1 MMDRTYPT
9 SSFADSLA
17 PPAQTVASWAYDRST
32 ASIKPSPSYG
42 AAHLDTEVLQRQSYT
57 STHQLPTYTTSHPPA
72 AAGTLD
78 SNSNSSETSIMSF
91 LSAMESRS
99 LQAGPVSASLLSPF
113 RPPSWPAGTNSSTT
127 ELYLTGALPS
137 AATFPSPASLST
149 YQHTGAYPPRSYAT
163 NPSLAL
169 QDPAFS
175 TSTNGLFSHH
185 DPLLH
190 LKSNQTVLPT
200 ALAFNHLSAPVLGST
215 LPVQSSTY
223 RSAQESAPHL
233 LQPQFSL
240 LPSTLPAP
248 HGAPQPYAAT
258 VFSGSIERALQRECS
273 VIKHHQRPSSSHA
286 ASEQMPNSEHSLPG
300 YFGSGSEADVSYQQ
314 DPSHQTPV
322 SCSPSTG
329 IDSSQGVNGAPQPK
343 TDSVTQTYSTTSV
356 PKAKDCPAKLPPHPS
371 GGEESGSHTQILTGA
386 SPERYS
392 SPQQN
397 HNSVISNQHSLHL
410 PSLMSSSLSQ
420 TYVTPHTQSSPS
432 SSTPDK
438 LSSLY
443 KSLPPLSSQSATV
456 SQTLVYSTSSGLSQE
471 QEVQYRAQ
479 VQGLCQGNLSNSYPT
494 SHSQG
499 PPHVTFTSQSQGQTS
514 VTQSQSYATGQS
526 LNQSLNSAYPPTCV
540 RSLPASN
547 SAQNYNLM
555 QAPVG
560 GKTHDALQQTQ
571 AQKYV
576 FPAPQPTYSSAAQ
589 ALRNNA
595 RSSIQDIKPTYSK
608 HKLEE
613 LPMQDLEALQ
623 QASMEASAA
632 DNNLASHNVIYVVSK
647 MEEHHKTQSVIR
659 SNSRSDDH
667 LMGLAH
673 TQTEQVKDE
682 RMGLLSQQHIHLS
695 GANGLDI
702 ASIKPANSNIISSHV
717 PLSSE
722 QLKQHH
728 LQLKSPEPHQQ
739 NHQNHSQSQSQTP
752 VPHTQFIT
760 VPSTQVLLEPNQ
772 MILLQQPII
781 HHGQNPSKVVSV
793 QSSQPPQGLGPANV
807 QYLQMDRELLG
818 PTVTETHSQH
828 GAVVSEQSSGCAD
841 SSKHHYSHS
850 ANQQS
855 NDAKNHF
862 ALNSIC
868 FPESMLLADDRNI
881 LSNVDDILAA
891 TVAACGVT
899 PQDFVKATS
908 SAEAEM
914 AVMASPV
921 DSKGRFQTVDISNIS
936 PNFSSPQQIITNTNS
951 HTLVMTLNGPQ
962 MATDHQG
969 QSVHHS
975 SSSEINT
982 NGDGGRSE
990 NDYHLAGQV
999 YDHSGLQSR
1008 GKVNAKCIKTEDS
1021 LMECP
1026 DGEDF
1031 PKKKVRSK
1039 SLTKPGGIEEDGGQA
1054 RAAKRGTQV
1063 KRLNSRGSDVG
1074 SPSASHGVYDGCPQ
1088 QERMRQKIREVE
1100 EKQPEVKTGFM
1111 GSFLDFIKSGPKQQY
1126 SPSPTRTI
1134 NRPKKLISPSRPPPC
1149 PLPSLPPKLQT
1160 LPGPLISQE
1169 CPGVSSQHKRLDEDL
1184 QKNLETLPTF
1194 SSDEEENTGK
1204 NQALRNSISSALS
1217 ALDEASERKT
1227 RTDNPIPGL
1236 MMKQDQVA
1244 NVPHAVKETCFP
1256 QVINN
1261 PQTTATAT
1269 VTGGSVFASKDN
1281 SKEIAL
1287 GQMAMQ
1293 LMSVA
1298 IEGLTDEELSD
1309 SGGEGMYRERD
1320 EFVVRNEDIENLK
1333 VTMRTG
1339 IEPPAIWKVQKALLQ
1354 KFVPEIRDG
1363 KRVFSATNSY
1373 LGYFGDAKTMYHRV
1387 YVKFLDTVNKREYV
1401 RVCSRKPRC
1410 KPMNS
1415 LRGVQVKTLLGLTA
1429 NPSSVAPSQKPRP
1442 KHLKTRAE
1450 PPPKKRRKWK
1460 EEFSPTASGSSAE
1473 EGGEESDLN
1482 PSGPSASRFL
1492 NTRTMKETFKS
1503 FVELL
1508 ISVALDEDVMTAL
1521 ERANDELLL
1530 PHMKRVDGMITDNRK
1545 RLLHKLHIGQVLKT
1559 ALDSFPEISVVTEL
1573 KKDGETP
1580 AFKVRLSG
1588 KAYNKKTMKPYKMN
1602 DKVPQEYTVDQQKT
1616 QWFSLYHSLQHYKY
1630 HTYLMCKDEI
1640 ASLRVQAGDLGQ
1652 EETVQKCLQNGAWV
1666 EGLFDRFGEL
1676 INQVQ
1681 QACQ

>member
-1 MMDRTYPT
+1 MMDRNYPT
-9 SSFADSLA
+9 SSFADALA

-42 AAHLDTEVLQRQSYT
+42 ATHLDAELLQRQSYT
-57 STHQLPTYTTSHPPA
+57 STHQLPNYTTSHLPA

-99 LQAGPVSASLLSPF
+99 LQAGPVSASLLPPF

-137 AATFPSPASLST
+137 TATFPSPAALSS
-149 YQHTGAYPPRSYAT
+149 YQHTGAYPSRSYAT

-190 LKSNQTVLPT
+190 LKPSQTVLPT
-200 ALAFNHLSAPVLGST
+200 ALAFNHLSAPALGSA

-240 LPSTLPAP
+240 LPSALPTP
-248 HGAPQPYAAT
+248 HGAPQSYGAT

-273 VIKHHQRPSSSHA
+273 VIKHHQRPSSSHT
-286 ASEQMPNSEHSLPG
+286 ASEQLPNSEHSLPG

-314 DPSHQTPV
+314 DPSRQTPV
-322 SCSPSTG
+322 SCSPSTVV
-329 IDSSQGVNGAPQPK
+329 DSSQGVNGTPQPK
-343 TDSVTQTYSTTSV
+343 TDSVTQAYSSTSV
-356 PKAKDCPAKLPPHPS
+356 PKAKDCSAKLAPHPAR
-371 GGEESGSHTQILTGA
+371 GEESHSHTQNLTGG

-392 SPQQN
+392 SPGQN
-397 HNSVISNQHSLHL
+397 QNSVIANQQSVQL

-420 TYVTPHTQSSPS
+420 TYITPHTQSQPS
-432 SSTPDK
+432 SSTSDK
-438 LSSLY
+438 MSSLY
-443 KSLPPLSSQSATV
+443 KTLPSLSSQSGNVATV
-456 SQTLVYSTSSGLSQE
+456 SQALVYSSSPGLSQE
-471 QEVQYRAQ
+471 QEVQYGAQ
-479 VQGLCQGNLSNSYPT
+479 VQGLCQGNLSESYPT
-494 SHSQG
+494 SHSQVA
-499 PPHVTFTSQSQGQTS
+499 PNVTYTSQSQGQAS
-514 VTQSQSYATGQS
+514 ATQSQSYATGQS
-526 LNQSLNSAYPPTCV
+526 LNQSLNSSYTPTCV
-540 RSLPASN
+540 QSLSASN
-547 SAQNYNLM
+547 STQDYALM
-555 QAPVG
+555 QASVG
-560 GKTHDALQQTQ
+560 GKTHDTLPQPH
-571 AQKYV
+571 KYILS
-576 FPAPQPTYSSAAQ
+576 APLPTYSSTAQ
-589 ALRNNA
+589 ALQNNV
-595 RSSIQDIKPTYSK
+595 RSSIQDIKPAYGK
-608 HKLEE
+608 QKLEE
-613 LPMQDLEALQ
+613 LPIQDLEALQ
-623 QASMEASAA
+623 QASMEGSAA
-632 DNNLASHNVIYVVSK
+632 DNNMAAHNVIYVVSK
-647 MEEHHKTQSVIR
+647 MDDHHKAQSVIR
-659 SNSRSDDH
+659 SNSRSDDQ
-667 LMGLAH
+667 LMGLGHIH
-673 TQTEQVKDE
+673 TGQVKDE
-682 RMGLLSQQHIHLS
+682 RLGSLSQQHIHLS
-695 GANGLDI
+695 GANGQDT
-702 ASIKPANSNIISSHV
+702 SNIKTTNSSIVSLHV

-722 QLKQHH
+722 QLKQHP

-739 NHQNHSQSQSQTP
+739 NHQNHNQSQSQTQAA
-752 VPHTQFIT
+752 HAQFIT

-772 MILLQQPII
+772 MILLPQPIV
-781 HHGQNPSKVVSV
+781 HHGQNPSKVVSL
-793 QSSQPPQGLGPANV
+793 QSIQPPQGLGPVHV

-818 PTVTETHSQH
+818 PTVTETHSQQ
-828 GAVVSEQSSGCAD
+828 GTVVSEQSSGCPD
-841 SSKHHYSHS
+841 SSKHHYSQS

-868 FPESMLLADDRNI
+868 FPDSMLLADDRNI

-914 AVMASPV
+914 AVMASPA
-921 DSKGRFQTVDISNIS
+921 DTKGHFQTVDIRHMS
-936 PNFSSPQQIITNTNS
+936 PSFSSAQQPIITNTNS
-951 HTLVMTLNGPQ
+951 LTMTLNGAQ
-962 MATDHQG
+962 MATDSQG
-969 QSVHHS
+969 QSVHHN
-975 SSSEINT
+975 SSSELNT
-982 NGDGGRSE
+982 NGDGGSSE

-999 YDHSGLQSR
+999 YDPSGLQSK
-1008 GKVNAKCIKTEDS
+1008 GNGKCIKTEDG

-1026 DGEDF
+1026 GGEDL
-1031 PKKKVRSK
+1031 PKKKARSK
-1039 SLTKPGGIEEDGGQA
+1039 SLTRPGGPEEDSGQA
-1054 RAAKRGTQV
+1054 RAAKRSGQA
-1063 KRLNSRGSDVG
+1063 KRQNSRGSDVS
-1074 SPSASHGVYDGCPQ
+1074 SPSASHSVYDGCPQ
-1088 QERMRQKIREVE
+1088 QERIRQKIREVE
-1100 EKQPEVKTGFM
+1100 EKQPEVKTGFI

-1134 NRPKKLISPSRPPPC
+1134 SRPRKPC
-1149 PLPSLPPKLQT
+1149 TSSKPQLCTLPALPPKLPT
-1160 LPGPLISQE
+1160 LSGPLISQE
-1169 CPGVSSQHKRLDEDL
+1169 SQVASSQQKRLDEDL
-1184 QKNLETLPTF
+1184 QKNLETLPSF

-1217 ALDEASERKT
+1217 ALDESSDRKP
-1227 RTDNPIPGL
+1227 RTDNPMPGS
-1236 MMKQDQVA
+1236 MMKPDQGPTM
-1244 NVPHAVKETCFP
+1244 PHAVTETCLP
-1256 QVINN
+1256 HVITP
-1261 PQTTATAT
+1261 PQTTNAVTAST
-1269 VTGGSVFASKDN
+1269 VFAAKDDP
-1281 SKEIAL
+1281 KEIQT
-1287 GQMAMQ
+1287 GQLAMQ
-1293 LMSVA
+1293 LISVA

-1339 IEPPAIWKVQKALLQ
+1339 NEPPAIWKVQKALLQ
-1354 KFVPEIRDG
+1354 KFVPELRDG

-1373 LGYFGDAKTMYHRV
+1373 LGYFGDAKTMYQRV

-1429 NPSSVAPSQKPRP
+1429 NPSSVSQSQKPRP
-1442 KHLKTRAE
+1442 KQLKPRAE

-1473 EGGEESDLN
+1473 EGGEDDEIN
-1482 PSGPSASRFL
+1482 PPVAFASRFL

-1508 ISVALDEDVMTAL
+1508 ISIALDEDVMTAL

-1588 KAYNKKTMKPYKMN
+1588 KAYNKKTMKPYKMPN
-1602 DKVPQEYTVDQQKT
+1602 KVPQEYTVDQQKT

-1681 QACQ
+1681 QACR